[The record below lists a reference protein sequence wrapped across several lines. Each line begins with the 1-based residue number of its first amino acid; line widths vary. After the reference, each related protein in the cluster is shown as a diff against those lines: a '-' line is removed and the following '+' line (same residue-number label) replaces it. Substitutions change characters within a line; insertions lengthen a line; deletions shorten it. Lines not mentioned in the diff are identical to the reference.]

1 MVTHVFTRP
10 PEVPQRP
17 QSIDT
22 LKLQLEAQRETMR
35 TKQPDDAQIED
46 LPFYPPRKTAVLQ
59 PQDYGVAPLPHEDR
73 SANSPYWTV
82 PPPQD
87 VVTTSLAAQDAQSTV
102 TTGAKDTQ
110 STVTGGAKDAQSTVT
125 AGAKDAQGT
134 VTGGAKETRGTG
146 NYGADASKST
156 GFTADSSSDT
166 GAVTGGAKAAVGPS
180 FGEVVGG
187 VVYDFAKF
195 SEIVPPSRDTSFISK
210 IHFICTRDGR
220 GTTVAFLAFT
230 IVVLICVAVGCIV
243 AANPTA
249 SPPDLPRQLVGQSA
263 SPLAA
268 PRWDDQWTV
277 PPSAVPWG
285 SGRPSV

>member
-10 PEVPQRP
+10 PEVPQRL

-22 LKLQLEAQRETMR
+22 LKLQLEAERETMR
-35 TKQPDDAQIED
+35 TKQPADTVQLED
-46 LPFYPPRKTAVLQ
+46 LPFYPPRQAVVLQ
-59 PQDYGVAPLPHEDR
+59 PQDYGAALPYEDR

-87 VVTTSLAAQDAQSTV
+87 VATTSLAAQDAHNTV
-102 TTGAKDTQ
+102 TGGAKDTQ
-110 STVTGGAKDAQSTVT
+110 STVT
-125 AGAKDAQGT
+125 AGAKDTQGT
-134 VTGGAKETRGTG
+134 VTSGAKETRDTG
-146 NYGADASKST
+146 NNGVDASKST
-156 GFTADSSSDT
+156 GFTANGSSDT
-166 GAVTGGAKAAVGPS
+166 GAVTGGAKAVGPS
-180 FGEVVGG
+180 FGDVVGG

-195 SEIVPPSRDTSFISK
+195 SQVVPPSGDTSFISK
-210 IHFICTRDGR
+210 IHYICTRDGR

-230 IVVLICVAVGCIV
+230 MVVLICVAVGCIV

-249 SPPDLPRQLVGQSA
+249 SAPDLPRQLVGQFA